1 MKVSGVKLVV
11 DDNMDACESGRE
23 GEDIVGWG
31 RGDIIKGRAG
41 VFGNSN
47 HPCATAARA
56 RARAPRASTGRQSSK
71 SGAASSR
78 RKVSLG
84 RIRSGG
90 GAKCKQ
96 KV

>member
-1 MKVSGVKLVV
+1 
-11 DDNMDACESGRE
+11 MDACESGRE

-56 RARAPRASTGRQSSK
+56 RARAR
-71 SGAASSR
+71 AASELQKR
-78 RKVSLG
+78 G
-84 RIRSGG
+84 RIIEAQGFARPDSVVGR
-90 GAKCKQ
+90 CQ
-96 KV
+96 V